1 MASVASSSA
10 VGTEFTSANV
20 EKAVCDFYCNACV
33 HHEVHMWLT
42 VAQVSPQAWTFSWDL
57 LAPEKDVQVQFFGA
71 SCLLVKISKY
81 WNEIPVDHYNA
92 LRTQLLEKIVHFAQ
106 GPKIVL
112 TRLCIALSSLALNT
126 MPDFWK
132 DPVHSLINTFQQETS
147 INLDSTLRCTVLLEL
162 LTVLPEEFFSSNLA
176 QNRRAQLRNELTK
189 ALPHILLL
197 LENLMSPNSPAAVY
211 DASLK
216 CFSSWVQFG
225 IVLNESESIILH
237 VFASLQNPLLFDTA
251 VDTLVNIFSHPDAQ
265 RFPYTI
271 HKLMP
276 VLLQLR
282 DILNK
287 AIEKF
292 DMDTC
297 QGVTQVVV
305 AVAENHIKMLIDGT
319 LSPEE
324 EKKLQTLSFIELI
337 LSCTSVPGYFPM
349 DEVCSN
355 MTFTFWYI
363 LQDALL
369 EQDKEKYYSL
379 LPIFQPIYLKLIEHL
394 LIKVQFP
401 TDEVYDDWD
410 DDEKEQF
417 RCYRQDIGDT
427 MMYAY
432 GILKEPLLG
441 YMYSALSGIINGS
454 KEVEIRWQL
463 MEAIFFLFSS
473 VAEGIDIE
481 ENLFL
486 PSLLDLLPRVPFN
499 NIKFLS
505 TALYMIGSLGEWM
518 NSHPECLA
526 KVIPLILQGL
536 RNSEVATAATL
547 ALKDITRE
555 NMDHIYPYLQQ
566 ILQASQSSLQSGVL
580 KSREVVRLMSCIGQ
594 VLSILPFEEIMQN
607 LSPILSPHLQELQQL
622 VSEEPSPSVKAPLLL
637 KLNMLSWLFATLD
650 TERETRGNQEN
661 MVLEKKQKPRSQ
673 GPKPVFVLLQE
684 IAPTLQTLVTKW
696 ISDPS
701 VVEAVCEL
709 FKRTLQTLMDDFAPL
724 AKDVSQLLSQ
734 MYQTVPHVSIVDLTK
749 QLIIMFHAD
758 SRFAPVVQVLLGS
771 VVSKTLQ
778 LFQSDVQMYTDVV
791 EGFMTLMS
799 QILKKTK
806 HLILNGSFNLSEVF
820 QAAVIGMSMAESHT
834 VKASCLFLA
843 ELLAQSSVPA
853 VKEIVV
859 ANGQVLLDRIL
870 RSIGGEAPRMVTEHL
885 ADVLFVLSK
894 HHSEYVRTW
903 FHEFVEKEGYPSV
916 RVTKTDKENFT
927 KAILRERGNKRK
939 LRELVKEFTLLCRG
953 LLGTEYAAQ
962 MVAMM

>member
-1 MASVASSSA
+1 MAMASVASSA
-10 VGTEFTSANV
+10 GGAEFTSANV
-20 EKAVCDFYCNACV
+20 EKAVCDFYCNACA
-33 HHEVHMWLT
+33 HHDIHMWLT
-42 VAQVSPQAWTFSWDL
+42 VAQVSQQAWTFSWDL
-57 LAPEKDVQVQFFGA
+57 LVPGKNVQVQFFGA
-71 SCLLVKISKY
+71 SCLHVKISKY
-81 WNEIPVDHYNA
+81 WNEISSDHYDA
-92 LRTQLLEKIVHFAQ
+92 LRTRLLEKIVQFAQ
-106 GPKIVL
+106 GPKMVL
-112 TRLCIALSSLALNT
+112 TRLCIALSSFALNT

-189 ALPHILLL
+189 GLAHILLL

-225 IVLNESESIILH
+225 IVLNESESVILH

-251 VDTLVNIFSHPDAQ
+251 VDTLVSVFSHPDTQ

-276 VLLQLR
+276 VLLQLH

-287 AIEKF
+287 AVEQY

-305 AVAENHIKMLIDGT
+305 AVAENHTKMLIDGA
-319 LSPEE
+319 LSQEE
-324 EKKLQTLSFIELI
+324 EKKMQTLRFIDLV
-337 LSCTSVPGYFPM
+337 LACTSVPGYFPM
-349 DEVCSN
+349 DELCSN

-369 EQDKEKYYSL
+369 EQDKENFCNL

-401 TDEVYDDWD
+401 TDQVYDDWSE
-410 DDEKEQF
+410 DEKEQF

-432 GILKEPLLG
+432 SILREPLLG
-441 YMYSALSGIINGS
+441 YMYSALSGIMNGS

-463 MEAIFFLFSS
+463 MEAILFLFSS
-473 VAEGIDIE
+473 VAESIDLE
-481 ENLFL
+481 ENLYL
-486 PSLLDLLPRVPFN
+486 PSLLDLLPRIPFN

-505 TALYMIGSLGEWM
+505 TALFMIGSLGEWM
-518 NSHPECLA
+518 SCHPESLER
-526 KVIPLILQGL
+526 VIPLVLQGL

-555 NMDHIYPYLQQ
+555 NLDHIYPYLQQ

-580 KSREVVRLMSCIGQ
+580 KSREVLRLMSCIGQ
-594 VLSILPFEEIMQN
+594 VLSVLPFEEIMQN

-622 VSEEPSPSVKAPLLL
+622 ASEEPSPSIRASLIL
-637 KLNMLSWLFATLD
+637 KLNMLSWLFGALYTEHD
-650 TERETRGNQEN
+650 TEGHQEN
-661 MVLEKKQKPRSQ
+661 IVLEKKQKPKYL
-673 GPKPVFVLLQE
+673 GPKP
-684 IAPTLQTLVTKW
+684 
-696 ISDPS
+696 
-701 VVEAVCEL
+701 AVCDL

-724 AKDVSQLLSQ
+724 AKDVAQLLSQ
-734 MYQTVPHVSIVDLTK
+734 MYQTVPHVSILDLTK

-758 SRFAPVVQVLLGS
+758 SQFAPVVQVLLSS
-771 VVSKTLQ
+771 VVNKTLQ

-806 HLILNGSFNLSEVF
+806 NVILNGSFNLSEVF
-820 QAAVIGMSMAESHT
+820 QAAVIGMSMAENHT
-834 VKASCLFLA
+834 VKASCIFLA
-843 ELLAQSSVPA
+843 ELLAQSTVPA
-853 VKEIVV
+853 VQEMVLE
-859 ANGQVLLDRIL
+859 NGQILLDRII
-870 RSIGGEAPRMVTEHL
+870 RNIGGEAPRMVTEHV
-885 ADVLFVLSK
+885 ADVLFILTK
-894 HHSEYVRTW
+894 HHIEHVRTW
-903 FHEFVEKEGYPSV
+903 FHEIVEKEGYPSV
-916 RVTKTDKENFT
+916 RVTKTDKDNFT
-927 KAILRERGNKRK
+927 KAILRERSNKRK
-939 LRELVKEFTLLCRG
+939 VRELVKEFTLLCRG